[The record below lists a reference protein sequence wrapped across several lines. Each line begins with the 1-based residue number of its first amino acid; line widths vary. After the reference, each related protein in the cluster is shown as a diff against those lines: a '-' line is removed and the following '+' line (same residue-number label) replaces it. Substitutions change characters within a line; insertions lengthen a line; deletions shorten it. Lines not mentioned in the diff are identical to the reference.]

1 MWNLEKWYRRS
12 YLQSK
17 NRDTYVGNKYIDNE
31 GERRVM
37 GINGRLGLTHTV
49 LMKSESEIH
58 SVVSDSFWPQGLY
71 SPGQNI
77 GMGSL
82 FLPWGSSQP
91 RDQKRSPKLQVDS
104 WPGGPQEKPKYP
116 GLILCIK

>member
-1 MWNLEKWYRRS
+1 MWNLQKWYRRS

-58 SVVSDSFWPQGLY
+58 SVVSDSF
-71 SPGQNI
+71 
-77 GMGSL
+77 
-82 FLPWGSSQP
+82 
-91 RDQKRSPKLQVDS
+91 
-104 WPGGPQEKPKYP
+104 
-116 GLILCIK
+116 